1 VIRGGLRTRFIVDS
15 TRIAVIAALS
25 ELGWFE
31 GTVHDSPPGPRRHWP
46 LRYVPKPLKWDD
58 QVEPNAIAIST
69 DDTHSIRRGLGGEVE
84 DSMRIYVDL
93 FVESDELGWH
103 LAQDVRDLLI
113 GKMANIG
120 RDAPAIDIYDLRL
133 ATPAAF
139 TQVDVERP
147 FIDRAE
153 SESREWRNRW
163 FMVRFE
169 LIDEYHDE
177 YGEVDV
183 DPAQWTDEFAPVWH
197 QIQRIELGS

>member
-1 VIRGGLRTRFIVDS
+1 MIRGGLRSRFIMDS
-15 TRIAVIAALS
+15 TRVAVIAALS

-31 GTVHDSPPGPRRHWP
+31 GTVHDNPPGPRRHWP
-46 LRYVPKPLKWDD
+46 LRYIAKPLKWDD

-84 DSMRIYVDL
+84 DNMRVYVDL

-120 RDAPAIDIYDLRL
+120 RDAPAIDVYDLRL

-147 FIDRAE
+147 LIDRAE

-163 FMVRFE
+163 FMVRFD

-177 YGEVDV
+177 YGGVDI
-183 DPAQWTDEFAPVWH
+183 DAAQWTDELSPVWQ
-197 QIQRIELGS
+197 QIQRIEQES